1 MGCQQRNWRWPAL
14 YNPDIIEKGEPEKAI
29 RIFLNKP
36 KKGEED
42 LNPVHRKHTYPQE
55 QWTLYTDGAFL
66 EGNTSKARARAG
78 TFCLEDKTKNHA
90 LRILGP
96 SQVNQRGE
104 LMAIVKALSIT
115 PKEDML
121 TTVMDSMFAIQGIYE
136 NLRNWEDKGWMRVQN
151 AAIFQKIAYELD
163 TREGET
169 YFQWV
174 KATQTTPEM
183 IGQMKK

>member
-1 MGCQQRNWRWPAL
+1 
-14 YNPDIIEKGEPEKAI
+14 
-29 RIFLNKP
+29 
-36 KKGEED
+36 
-42 LNPVHRKHTYPQE
+42 
-55 QWTLYTDGAFL
+55 
-66 EGNTSKARARAG
+66 
-78 TFCLEDKTKNHA
+78 
-90 LRILGP
+90 
-96 SQVNQRGE
+96 
-104 LMAIVKALSIT
+104 MAIVKALSIT

-121 TTVMDSMFAIQGIYE
+121 TTVMDSMFSIQGIYE